1 LARRKEAGNH
11 RIRHIMAQARRHL
24 RNAPITEALIDFR
37 VSRTTNPITEAS
49 LDSLRASL
57 QESYPITERQSVA
70 QFEIKAGRPQ
80 PNPEARFRGFMF
92 KSPDRLRIVQFRV
105 DGFTYNR
112 LKPYLSWGDILP
124 EAIRLWRIYVATV
137 GPEAI
142 TRAAVRYINRL
153 QLPAPTI
160 GLSEYLE
167 APPRVPE
174 GYQASMGG
182 FLTRVTLSASHG
194 LSAIVTT
201 ASEPSLGTSD
211 ITIILDIDAFSDAAE
226 LAPDD
231 ARLEPTLERL
241 KTLKN
246 RLFFESLTEDAVRVF
261 E

>member
-1 LARRKEAGNH
+1 
-11 RIRHIMAQARRHL
+11 MAQARHL

-37 VSRTTNPITEAS
+37 VSRATSPITEAS
-49 LDSLRASL
+49 LAGLQASL
-57 QESYPITERQSVA
+57 QDSYPTSDRQFLA
-70 QFEIKAGRPQ
+70 QFHIKGGTPQ
-80 PNPEARFRGFMF
+80 PNPEERFRGLMF
-92 KSPDRLRIVQFRV
+92 KSPDQLTIAQFRV

-112 LKPYLSWGDILP
+112 LRPYPSWEAILA

-142 TRAAVRYINRL
+142 TRTAVRYINRL

-174 GYQASMGG
+174 GYQAKMEG
-182 FLTRVTLSASHG
+182 FLTRVTLSASYG

-211 ITIILDIDAFSDAAE
+211 ITIILDIDVFSEAAE

-241 KTLKN
+241 RTLKN